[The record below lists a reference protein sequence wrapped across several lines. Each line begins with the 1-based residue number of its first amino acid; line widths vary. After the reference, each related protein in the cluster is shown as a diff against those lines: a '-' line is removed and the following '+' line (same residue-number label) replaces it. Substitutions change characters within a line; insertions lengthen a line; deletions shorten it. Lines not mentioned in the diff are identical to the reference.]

1 MRESRKQTLKP
12 IRHTT
17 RVPAA
22 DVAVR
27 RSRGRRVAAPRAHGG
42 PNVGVCD
49 GCGQPPPGDY
59 EHGASRPQVVAALA
73 QRELGRR
80 ACCVRKRSKER
91 ERERKEKKR
100 KEKKQRRVNMR
111 VLS

>member
-1 MRESRKQTLKP
+1 MRVPRKQTLEA
-12 IRHTT
+12 IRHAA

-49 GCGQPPPGDY
+49 GRGQPPPGDY

-80 ACCVRKRSKER
+80 ACCVRQRSEER
-91 ERERKEKKR
+91 ERERKRKEKKR
-100 KEKKQRRVNMR
+100 KQRRVNMR
-111 VLS
+111 VLP